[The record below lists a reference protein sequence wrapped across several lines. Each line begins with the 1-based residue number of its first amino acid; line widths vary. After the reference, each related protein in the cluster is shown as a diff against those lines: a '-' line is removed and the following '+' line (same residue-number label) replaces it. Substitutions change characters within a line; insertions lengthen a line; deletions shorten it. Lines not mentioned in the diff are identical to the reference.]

1 MSWDKNE
8 WESDFF
14 IISHF
19 NTFYRLCF
27 AANSASDF
35 KVDGNYKHVLGNE
48 YYSVN
53 LNDNKDTGCLIFKN
67 VDDDLYDNHNDP
79 YDHII
84 HDDGRDYIK
93 ADDDMKINKNPD
105 NTANF
110 TDMDHS
116 THGVVEVVNSNG
128 QQYIVVFFAKD
139 STNIQNKDLASQL
152 TQFNNDNQVKAV
164 AF

>member
-1 MSWDKNE
+1 MNGKVIFLLLVISTL
-8 WESDFF
+8 F
-14 IISHF
+14 IG
-19 NTFYRLCF
+19 CVF

-79 YDHII
+79 YDNLI

>member
-1 MSWDKNE
+1 
-8 WESDFF
+8 
-14 IISHF
+14 
-19 NTFYRLCF
+19 
-27 AANSASDF
+27 
-35 KVDGNYKHVLGNE
+35 
-48 YYSVN
+48 
-53 LNDNKDTGCLIFKN
+53 
-67 VDDDLYDNHNDP
+67 
-79 YDHII
+79 
-84 HDDGRDYIK
+84 
-93 ADDDMKINKNPD
+93 MKINKNPD